1 MSKSARYFVPARY
14 TELGTYL
21 CLEIITLFVN
31 PPTAVSFGVLK
42 AYKKS
47 QGFVLKIGDFFLVW
61 VRVMVYNDMR
71 YHVSRSTGTYGY
83 SNKRPG
89 LGFSLK

>member
-14 TELGTYL
+14 TELSTYL

-31 PPTAVSFGVLK
+31 PSTAVSFGVLK

-47 QGFVLKIGDFFLVW
+47 QGFVLKIGDFFW
-61 VRVMVYNDMR
+61 F
-71 YHVSRSTGTYGY
+71 
-83 SNKRPG
+83 G
-89 LGFSLK
+89 LGLWYIMTCDITLVGVQVRMVILINDPAQGSV